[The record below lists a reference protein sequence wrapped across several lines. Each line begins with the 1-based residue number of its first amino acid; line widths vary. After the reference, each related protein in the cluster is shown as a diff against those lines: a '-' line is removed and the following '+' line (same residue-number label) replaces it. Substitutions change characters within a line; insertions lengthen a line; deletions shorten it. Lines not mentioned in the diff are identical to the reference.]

1 MNPSD
6 EKGQVKLTA
15 RGSQAKRTKFHS
27 ELLRRHLIS
36 YQMLTG
42 HLSLHKSMIT
52 PIQKTSLALKH
63 TIPESKKISK
73 FQRLFCKLQVQWW
86 QWWCLPTAAW

>member
-6 EKGQVKLTA
+6 EKGQVKLTT

-36 YQMLTG
+36 YQMLTA
-42 HLSLHKSMIT
+42 HLSLHKSMIA
-52 PIQKTSLALKH
+52 PIQKTPLALKH
-63 TIPESKKISK
+63 TIPEYKRVSQ
-73 FQRLFCKLQVQWW
+73 FQRLFCKLQVEWW
-86 QWWCLPTAAW
+86 WWCLPTAAL